1 MITVFHAIQSLVP
14 GAEVSVG
21 IHDQTITWH
30 KPDTAPVTLEQIQQ
44 EQQRLQQAY
53 DWSEYQRNRA
63 REYPTVEEQLD
74 ALYHAGV
81 FPPEMAERIRAV
93 KAKYPRPPINQ
104 QQWIEQM
111 PVAAVVTPEVT
122 TAPASVGYP
131 TLTPKMTVEEWL
143 TQEAKMTR
151 EQWLEKQ
158 KNQAQPRQMSREEW
172 LAEQLN
178 LGN

>member
-1 MITVFHAIQSLVP
+1 MITLFHAIQSLVP

-21 IHDQTITWH
+21 IHDQAITWH

-44 EQQRLQQAY
+44 EQRCLQLAY

-93 KAKYPRPPINQ
+93 KAKYPRPQINQ
-104 QQWIEQM
+104 QQWIQQM
-111 PVAAVVTPEVT
+111 PASTAATTPE
-122 TAPASVGYP
+122 
-131 TLTPKMTVEEWL
+131 PKMTVETWL
-143 TQEAKMTR
+143 SQEAKITR
-151 EQWLEKQ
+151 DQWLEQQ
-158 KNQAQPRQMSREEW
+158 KNQAQPRQMTREEW

-178 LGN
+178 LRN